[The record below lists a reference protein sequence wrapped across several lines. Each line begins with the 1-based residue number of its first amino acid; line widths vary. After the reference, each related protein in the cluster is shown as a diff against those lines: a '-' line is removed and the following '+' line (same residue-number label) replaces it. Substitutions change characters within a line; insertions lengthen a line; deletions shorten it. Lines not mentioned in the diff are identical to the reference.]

1 MPKWFEDEPKSER
14 GDEFYIRAFW
24 ELSSCR
30 QFYIVQGVK
39 GAHTVLGPI
48 PWDKLVEYGERAGLE
63 PDMMNV
69 FSVVIRELDEF
80 YLAENRN
87 SI

>member
-1 MPKWFEDEPKSER
+1 MPKWFEDEPKPER
-14 GDEFYIRAFW
+14 GDVFYITAFW

-30 QFYIVQGVK
+30 QFYIVQGTK

-48 PWDKLVEYGERAGLE
+48 PWNHLVDYGERAGLE
-63 PDMMNV
+63 PDMLKV
-69 FSVVIRELDEF
+69 FIIVIRELDEF
-80 YLAENRN
+80 YLEENRN